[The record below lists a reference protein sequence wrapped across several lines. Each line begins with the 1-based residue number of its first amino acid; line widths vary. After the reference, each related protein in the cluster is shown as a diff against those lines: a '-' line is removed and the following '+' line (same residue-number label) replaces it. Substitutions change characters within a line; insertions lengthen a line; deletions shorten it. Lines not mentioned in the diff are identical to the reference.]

1 MHIQVNANP
10 LVFFR
15 TSKSAVSSR
24 GSFAPSQVAE
34 EEVDEEG
41 READGDEDDRDGCED
56 EGGVLDDVEEEID
69 LSDEEKSLRKIAA
82 SERAQNGYA
91 SKGAKETKKRGLP
104 PRCGRGRKAPGRGRK
119 AKSPHVGV
127 LEERSSSSTP
137 NQFYADSEADSEAG
151 TLARV
156 LPDEEEP
163 MTAQA
168 GTLRDPVEAEKMRIT
183 RAIDERMLKVHEVE
197 CRPLWNGEEPEDF
210 VIDIP
215 NRFIR

>member
-24 GSFAPSQVAE
+24 GSFAPSQVE
-34 EEVDEEG
+34 EEEADEEG
-41 READGDEDDRDGCED
+41 RGADGDEDDRDGCED
-56 EGGVLDDVEEEID
+56 EDGFVLDDVEEEID
-69 LSDEEKSLRKIAA
+69 LSDEEKSQRKIAA
-82 SERAQNGYA
+82 FERAQNGY
-91 SKGAKETKKRGLP
+91 AKETKKRGLP

-183 RAIDERMLKVHEVE
+183 RAIDERTLKVHEVE
-197 CRPLWNGEEPEDF
+197 GRPLWNGEEPEDF

>member
-34 EEVDEEG
+34 EEVDD
-41 READGDEDDRDGCED
+41 READGDEDDGCED

-82 SERAQNGYA
+82 IERAQNGYA
-91 SKGAKETKKRGLP
+91 SKEAKEAKKRGLP
-104 PRCGRGRKAPGRGRK
+104 PRGGRGRKAPGRGRK
-119 AKSPHVGV
+119 AKAPPVGV
-127 LEERSSSSTP
+127 LEERSSGSTP

-156 LPDEEEP
+156 LPDEGEP

-168 GTLRDPVEAEKMRIT
+168 GPLRDPVEAEKMRIT

-197 CRPLWNGEEPEDF
+197 GRPLADGEEPEHY
-210 VIDIP
+210 VIDIR